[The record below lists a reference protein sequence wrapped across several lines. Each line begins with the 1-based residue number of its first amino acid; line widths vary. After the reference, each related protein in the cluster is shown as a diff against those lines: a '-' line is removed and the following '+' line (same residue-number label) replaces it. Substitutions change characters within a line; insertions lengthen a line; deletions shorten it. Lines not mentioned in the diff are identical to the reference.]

1 MSNEAEPKDKEGL
14 LDRIVRWLAKHILGE
29 EWSK

>member
-1 MSNEAEPKDKEGL
+1 MAEQKDKEGL
-14 LDRIVRWLAKHILGE
+14 LDRIVRWYAKHILGE